1 MKIHLYCKIYHDTL
15 KFCKSRK
22 QRENFQKEITK
33 KIFCVENGK
42 DKEIEN
48 AHKEKRIVKRKIV
61 QRKITRKFGKKSYL
75 IKNTYRKKNIE
86 KFFS

>member
-1 MKIHLYCKIYHDTL
+1 MKIHLYCRIYHDTL
-15 KFCKSRK
+15 KFYKSRK

-48 AHKEKRIVKRKIV
+48 AHK
-61 QRKITRKFGKKSYL
+61 
-75 IKNTYRKKNIE
+75 
-86 KFFS
+86 